1 MVEQDFRKVK
11 VGGSIPLIGLK
22 TMARLREALR
32 NRNFFL
38 LWIGQ
43 IISQLGDRLGQ
54 MALIAFVYLR
64 APGSSMQIAKILSFT
79 IIPVFLIGPLAGVY
93 VDRWDRRRTMYIC
106 DFMRSLLVLAI
117 PLFLFYTKN
126 LAPIYLIIFITFSIG
141 RFFVPAKLSI
151 LPDLVDNKSLLVANS
166 LINTSGMIAA
176 VLGFGISGVLVEKL
190 GAKSGFYLNSLTF
203 LVSGLFIFLISKKF
217 AAGVSFEEV
226 SKEIVEVIR
235 KSVFQEIKEGVIY
248 FIRNKDIRFT
258 AGIIF
263 ALWSALGSVYVVI
276 IVFVQKTLHSATK
289 DIGLLVM
296 FLGLG
301 LFLGSLVYG
310 KFGQRVSHYKTIFV
324 SLISSGIMLIL
335 FAIGIYYYP
344 SFMLA
349 AFLALCLGLI
359 VAPIMIASNTIIH
372 NVSDNGMLGKIFS
385 SLEIVMHLG
394 FILFMFISSMLAE
407 RFSHVLILVIVGC
420 LLSLLGLLSL
430 SLNRRVAWLD

>member
-1 MVEQDFRKVK
+1 
-11 VGGSIPLIGLK
+11 
-22 TMARLREALR
+22 MARLREALR

>member
-1 MVEQDFRKVK
+1 MAKFREV
-11 VGGSIPLIGLK
+11 LK
-22 TMARLREALR
+22 

-38 LWIGQ
+38 LWLGQ
-43 IISQLGDRLGQ
+43 IISQMGDRLGQ

-64 APGSSMQIAKILSFT
+64 SPGSTLQIAKILSFT

-117 PLFLFYTKN
+117 PLFLFYAKN
-126 LAPIYLIIFITFSIG
+126 LTLIYLLIFIAFSIG

-151 LPDLVDNKSLLVANS
+151 IPDLVDNKDLLVANT

-203 LVSGLFIFLISKKF
+203 LVSAAFIFLISKKF
-217 AAGVSFEEV
+217 TAAVSIEEV
-226 SKEIVEVIR
+226 GKEIVEVIR
-235 KSVFQEIKEGVIY
+235 KSVFQEIKEGILY
-248 FIRNKDIRFT
+248 FIHTKDIRFT

-289 DIGLLVM
+289 DLGLLVM
-296 FLGLG
+296 FLGIG

-310 KFGQRVSHYKTIFV
+310 KFGQRVSHYKIIFV
-324 SLISSGIMLIL
+324 SLVLSGIMLTI
-335 FAIGIYYYP
+335 FALGIHYFP
-344 SFMLA
+344 NFLLA
-349 AFLALCLGLI
+349 ALLALGLGLI
-359 VAPIMIASNTIIH
+359 VSPIMIASNTIIH
-372 NVSDNGMLGKIFS
+372 NVSDNEMLGKIFS

-394 FILFMFISSMLAE
+394 FILFMFISSILAE
-407 RFSHVLILVIVGC
+407 KFSPLLILVVVGS
-420 LLSLLGLLSL
+420 LLSLLGLISL
-430 SLNRRVAWLD
+430 FLNRKVAWLG

>member
-1 MVEQDFRKVK
+1 MARFRKV
-11 VGGSIPLIGLK
+11 LK
-22 TMARLREALR
+22 

-38 LWIGQ
+38 LWLGQ
-43 IISQLGDRLGQ
+43 IISQMGDRLGQ

-64 APGSSMQIAKILSFT
+64 APGSTLQIAKILSFT

-93 VDRWDRRRTMYIC
+93 VDRWDRRRTMYFC
-106 DFMRSLLVLAI
+106 DFMRSLLMLAI
-117 PLFLFYTKN
+117 PLFLFYSKN
-126 LAPIYLIIFITFSIG
+126 LAPIYLIIFIAFSIG

-151 LPDLVDNKSLLVANS
+151 IPDLVNHKDLLIANS

-217 AAGVSFEEV
+217 IAQTSFEEV
-226 SKEIVEVIR
+226 GKEIVEVIR
-235 KSVFQEIKEGVIY
+235 KSVFQEVKEGVLY
-248 FIRNKDIRFT
+248 FIQKKDIRFT

-289 DIGLLVM
+289 DLGLLVM
-296 FLGLG
+296 FLGIG

-310 KFGQRVSHYKTIFV
+310 KFGQRISHYKIIFV
-324 SLISSGIMLIL
+324 SLVFSGIMLMM
-335 FAIGIYYYP
+335 FALGIYYFP
-344 SFMLA
+344 IFMLA
-349 AFLALCLGLI
+349 AFLAICLGLI
-359 VAPIMIASNTIIH
+359 VSPIMIASNTIIH
-372 NVSDNGMLGKIFS
+372 NVSDNEMLGKIFS

-394 FILFMFISSMLAE
+394 FILFMFISSILAE
-407 RFSHVLILVIVGC
+407 RFSHLLILVIVGC
-420 LLSLLGLLSL
+420 LLSLLGVVSL
-430 SLNRRVAWLD
+430 FLNRKVTWLD